1 MLGIEELVGR
11 RDVVG
16 LGVGKYAHGE
26 YVAMMIHYLLLW
38 EPMFVQEN
46 NRSIEV

>member
-26 YVAMMIHYLLLW
+26 YVGNDDSLSTVMGTY
-38 EPMFVQEN
+38 VCTGKQ
-46 NRSIEV
+46 